1 MKTILVYKDGSFMC
15 IDRNSLFEYWDD
27 SVEGE
32 YSLNH
37 CKNIIETNIKVIKK
51 LQEEIKLMTSYIEE
65 LNRGN

>member
-27 SVEGE
+27 SVQGE
-32 YSLNH
+32 YPFDY
-37 CKNIIETNIKVIKK
+37 CKNVIETNIKVIKK
-51 LQEEIKLMTSYIEE
+51 LQDEIELMNLYIEG